1 MGRSMSPEAR
11 ARMAAAKTG
20 RAHSAEHNEAIRAGI
35 VRANAEGRGPHAS
48 FWAELTEGE
57 VEQYRELMRK
67 IRRRNVVLQAI
78 GRSDLIRGHRP

>member
-1 MGRSMSPEAR
+1 M
-11 ARMAAAKTG
+11 
-20 RAHSAEHNEAIRAGI
+20 
-35 VRANAEGRGPHAS
+35 
-48 FWAELTEGE
+48 TEGE